1 MFNQTD
7 HLWGTSRAS
16 DGPKIMA
23 RGEGGEKLGEG
34 RCFGEFFVSFR
45 TSLLSSNRSLQRGYR
60 RANIHPFELRW
71 DAVPLA
77 WRSPL
82 CSFAGSATYLY
93 QVSLPYLTE

>member
-34 RCFGEFFVSFR
+34 RCFGEFFEQV
-45 TSLLSSNRSLQRGYR
+45 YC
-60 RANIHPFELRW
+60 P
-71 DAVPLA
+71 
-77 WRSPL
+77 
-82 CSFAGSATYLY
+82 ATVLF
-93 QVSLPYLTE
+93 